1 VSGNIIDLKEFDG
14 QVDALML
21 GMTCALLG
29 SSVWVNNATRMGLA
43 VSSSHSIV
51 GATVGVGIA
60 FRGPGAILWG
70 NARTGVCSIILSW
83 VLSPLMAGCLA
94 ALFFTLTKYGVL
106 RAENSRQRMLD
117 LYPLYVTTAFSVVLF
132 FMVWA
137 GAPRLHLTRDA
148 HGGGHAL
155 ANPGAVIGVVLAL
168 DVVVYAVAWR
178 VRGTAWFA
186 RYIDVSAP
194 AAEPKGAAA
203 DGTELALMEAAED
216 EHAPLVANK
225 GSDDARQPAAAPGG
239 LWARLRASVF
249 SGMDADVVTPS
260 DASAAAAHDVAERY
274 DDATERL
281 FSAAQVFTAS
291 FASLAHGANDNAN
304 AVSPLAVIFLVWRAG
319 GSKVAAA
326 SPTPVWCLVY
336 GAVFMDIGLV
346 LCGYKVMRSL
356 GNNLTY
362 HSPSR
367 GFCMELA
374 ALTTVLWASASG
386 NPVSTTHC
394 LTGATVAVGLCNG
407 SLAGVNWRMVAWTTA
422 GWVLTLPASAL
433 ISGVAFAVLARSP
446 KALSYSEAHPG

>member
-1 VSGNIIDLKEFDG
+1 
-14 QVDALML
+14 VDALML
-21 GMTCALLG
+21 GMMCALVG
-29 SSVWVNNATRMGLA
+29 SSVWVNNATRLGLA

-83 VLSPLMAGCLA
+83 VLSPLVAGCLA

-106 RAENSRQRMLD
+106 RVPNSRERMLA

-137 GAPRLHLTRDA
+137 GAPRLHLTHDA

-168 DVVVYAVAWR
+168 DVVVYAIAWR
-178 VRGTAWFA
+178 VRSTAWFT
-186 RYIDVSAP
+186 RYIDVSTP
-194 AAEPKGAAA
+194 VAEPTAAA
-203 DGTELALMEAAED
+203 DGTELALMASMEAASD
-216 EHAPLVANK
+216 EHAPLVAK
-225 GSDDARQPAAAPGG
+225 GDAAPAAGG
-239 LWARLRASVF
+239 MWARLKAGAL

-336 GAVFMDIGLV
+336 GAVFMDLGLV

-356 GNNLTY
+356 GNNLTF

-433 ISGVAFAVLARSP
+433 IAGVTFAVLAQSP